1 MQRLTVEEG
10 RTDCL
15 VEKYG
20 RFSKE
25 KNKRRSYL
33 GKKNWAEHAHVNRLK
48 KKRSTVPFFFLFTM
62 WVNSALPAAGSTT
75 HFVVVSTLSHPSLPI
90 CCCCCAAFVL
100 FGFFFPCVFALLL
113 LLLLRSAFILSFL
126 LFCKT
131 AWWNQRLIQKQQK
144 KKKQPQLYSLK
155 KREMNVVL
163 FL

>member
-1 MQRLTVEEG
+1 
-10 RTDCL
+10 

-33 GKKNWAEHAHVNRLK
+33 GKKNWAEHAHVNRLKK

-100 FGFFFPCVFALLL
+100 FGFFFPVCICFVVAVVAQERFHSLFSSLLQNCVVEPAPNP
-113 LLLLRSAFILSFL
+113 
-126 LFCKT
+126 KT
-131 AWWNQRLIQKQQK
+131 AKK

>member
-1 MQRLTVEEG
+1 
-10 RTDCL
+10 

-48 KKRSTVPFFFLFTM
+48 KKEAPCLFFFSSPCGLI
-62 WVNSALPAAGSTT
+62 P
-75 HFVVVSTLSHPSLPI
+75 HSLPL
-90 CCCCCAAFVL
+90 AAPPTLWLSRRFPIPL
-100 FGFFFPCVFALLL
+100 FPSAAAAAQHLCYSAFFFPCVFALLL